1 MGMNIPKDRS
11 YIPVTGGIAMLVK
24 NKRIVVTGASG
35 GVGTELVKALLNK
48 GASVIAVSRNVE
60 GLIKLKENLG
70 VGDRL
75 MVYAVDVTDKEAVF
89 TAVEQMVQVCGTID
103 GLINNAGIIQ
113 PFIKVQD
120 LPWEKIEQVMKVNF
134 YGQLYF
140 IKALLPELLR
150 RPEAH
155 IVNIASM
162 GGFLPVPGQVIYGAS
177 KAAVKLLS
185 EGLYAEL
192 KDTKVGV
199 SLVLPGGINTDIAKR
214 SGVAVSAGATNS
226 AAAKILLSPQK
237 AALLVIDAMEKRKLS
252 VRIGKDSKAFFF
264 LYKHFPKTAI
274 HAISKFMKANIAK

>member
-1 MGMNIPKDRS
+1 
-11 YIPVTGGIAMLVK
+11 MLVK

-35 GVGTELVKALLNK
+35 GVGTELVKALLDK

-70 VGDRL
+70 AGDRL
-75 MVYAVDVTDKEAVF
+75 MIYSVDVSDKEAVLN
-89 TAVEQMVQVCGTID
+89 AAERMLQDCGAID
-103 GLINNAGIIQ
+103 GLINNAGVIQ
-113 PFIKVQD
+113 PFVEVKD
-120 LPWEKIEQVMKVNF
+120 LPWEKIEQVMRVNF

-140 IKALLPELLR
+140 IKALLPELLK

-214 SGVAVSAGATNS
+214 SGVALSSEATHS

-252 VRIGKDSKAFFF
+252 VRIGKDSRAFFF
-264 LYKHFPKTAI
+264 LYKHFPKAAI
-274 HAISKFMKANIAK
+274 HIMSKFMKANIAKLSLFKEMTSWPVLL